1 MKKLVLMA
9 AAMLMFALP
18 AANAQKVNTASEVA
32 KLEKADAACQDAKKG
47 IKAATWL
54 NRAKSYTDAYMAPT
68 KELGRGVPVQVL
80 QMNVGQPAGM
90 VESEFMGMPVIVCQ
104 YEYVDVYVNAES
116 GMIEGW
122 DQKKSV
128 KENLAE
134 TAIESLKKAYE
145 LDAKQAPKIITQA
158 QTLANALIQQGEA
171 LNNVNKTLEAAK
183 AFELAYRA
191 LNIVPEA
198 VNIENG
204 GNLYNAGMLMTM
216 YASSLQGEEA
226 MAAFADGER
235 LLSEVIAT
243 GYNDGV
249 GNVYYF
255 LFHCYYGQKE
265 KNRDEYLA
273 KAKESLLTGI
283 KLFPKNATI
292 LDGLMQLYTAEEGV
306 GDPAELTIMIENSL
320 NEDPSNYDLW
330 FGRGRVYN
338 ALKNYDE
345 CIKSFEKC
353 VELRPAEFEPN
364 FYTGYFIIEKANAM
378 VEALNNDPNMT
389 YEKYEAENANINL
402 VYAEAIP
409 WLEKAYEINPSD
421 VATIEYLNSLCFR
434 LRDMDG
440 MMDKYNKYHELFLQT
455 R

>member
-1 MKKLVLMA
+1 MYHY
-9 AAMLMFALP
+9 ALSLSY
-18 AANAQKVNTASEVA
+18 QYF
-32 KLEKADAACQDAKKG
+32 QDP
-47 IKAATWL
+47 IFIQ
-54 NRAKSYTDAYMAPT
+54 RAKS
-68 KELGRGVPVQVL
+68 
-80 QMNVGQPAGM
+80 
-90 VESEFMGMPVIVCQ
+90 F
-104 YEYVDVYVNAES
+104 
-116 GMIEGW
+116 
-122 DQKKSV
+122 
-128 KENLAE
+128 
-134 TAIESLKKAYE
+134 
-145 LDAKQAPKIITQA
+145 KIH
-158 QTLANALIQQGEA
+158 
-171 LNNVNKTLEAAK
+171 
-183 AFELAYRA
+183 AFEVVAAEKMPIDNYRA
-191 LNIVPEA
+191 A
-198 VNIENG
+198 V
-204 GNLYNAGMLMTM
+204 
-216 YASSLQGEEA
+216 
-226 MAAFADGER
+226 AAFADGER

-389 YEKYEAENANINL
+389 YEKYEAENAKINL

-440 MMDKYNKYHELFLQT
+440 MMDKYDKYHELFLQT